1 MTKLFY
7 SQNLEKNIFK
17 SKEGFKI
24 HFFFRILS
32 TAAHSSEEKW
42 EITNKK
48 LRRIWGRQ
56 EGAYCSKSAWIM
68 ENGKDVAPC
77 SSSQRTKNLSFVQN
91 GYHQIKTNYF
101 IYLQQYIDR
110 GKIDFLSRES
120 NLGQLILQYIWLF

>member
-1 MTKLFY
+1 MTKSRFILKI
-7 SQNLEKNIFK
+7 LKRLLT
-17 SKEGFKI
+17 KEGFKI

-32 TAAHSSEEKW
+32 TVAHSSEEKW

-68 ENGKDVAPC
+68 ENGKDVAPR

-91 GYHQIKTNYF
+91 EDLQIKENYNRYMF
-101 IYLQQYIDR
+101 RI
-110 GKIDFLSRES
+110 G
-120 NLGQLILQYIWLF
+120 

>member
-1 MTKLFY
+1 MKVGKIEPITKIWGMTKSCFILKI
-7 SQNLEKNIFK
+7 LKRILT
-17 SKEGFKI
+17 KEGFII

-32 TAAHSSEEKW
+32 TVAHSSEEKW

-68 ENGKDVAPC
+68 ENGKDVAPR

-91 GYHQIKTNYF
+91 ENLQIKANYYRYMF
-101 IYLQQYIDR
+101 RI
-110 GKIDFLSRES
+110 G
-120 NLGQLILQYIWLF
+120 

>member
-1 MTKLFY
+1 MLLLSPLKLVFSVNRYKTTKR
-7 SQNLEKNIFK
+7 KNERILT
-17 SKEGFKI
+17 KEGFII

-32 TAAHSSEEKW
+32 TVAHSSEEKW

-68 ENGKDVAPC
+68 ENGKDVAPR

-91 GYHQIKTNYF
+91 EDLQIKANYYYRYMF
-101 IYLQQYIDR
+101 TI
-110 GKIDFLSRES
+110 G
-120 NLGQLILQYIWLF
+120 